1 MTPEPRPLS
10 ASGSTRHVG
19 RLAFAAGFFAMTMV
33 LRSFSTHPGDA
44 VLALNAV
51 PVAIVAFEYGVWGGL
66 IAATVAFGSVVA
78 WAQTRDLS
86 TVGYLTRGGTYFLTG
101 AVIGLFAD
109 RLRAAQHET
118 TKFAERVAD
127 MRHEQ
132 EKARRATEEQR
143 TRLARELHDVV
154 AHSVSVMT
162 VQASAARRVMERSP
176 GAAAEAVEAIERT
189 GREALAE
196 MRRMVAVLRPEDDGR
211 PFQPQPGVRDLET
224 LIEQMESTGLSVDMR
239 LEGRPRDLPP
249 SLDLSAYRIVQESLT
264 NVLKHAGPVH
274 AEVVLRYGTS
284 DIEIEVTDDGTVAAA
299 RSETRNGGHGV
310 IGMRER
316 AALFGGELSVTSRPE
331 GGYCVRARLPVG
343 STS

>member
-1 MTPEPRPLS
+1 MTSELAPDQS
-10 ASGSTRHVG
+10 ARHARRTG
-19 RLAFAAGFFAMTMV
+19 RLIFAGVFFGLTML
-33 LRSFSTHPGDA
+33 LRSLSTHPGDA

-66 IAATVAFGSVVA
+66 IAAAVAFGSVVA

-109 RLRAAQHET
+109 RLRRAQAEA
-118 TKFAERVAD
+118 TKFAARVTDLRRER
-127 MRHEQ
+127 EQ
-132 EKARRATEEQR
+132 ARRATEEQR
-143 TRLARELHDVV
+143 RRLARELHDVV

-162 VQASAARRVMERSP
+162 VQAAAARRIMELSP
-176 GAAAEAVEAIERT
+176 AEAAEAVEAIERT
-189 GREALAE
+189 GREALSE
-196 MRRMVAVLRPEDDGR
+196 MRRMVGVLRPLDEDGGLE
-211 PFQPQPGVRDLET
+211 PQPGVGDLSA

-239 LEGRPRDLPP
+239 VEGQPRALPP

-274 AEVVLRYGTS
+274 AEVVLRYAGAEL
-284 DIEIEVTDDGTVAAA
+284 EIEVSDDGAA
-299 RSETRNGGHGV
+299 RRAGSDGRSGHGL

-316 AALFGGELSVTSRPE
+316 AALFGGELSVAPRPE
-331 GGYCVRARLPVG
+331 GGFRVRARLPVG
-343 STS
+343 SVP